1 VTQFEY
7 LTPHQPSGLLSLA
20 DAELIAVDLR
30 GGSLAVL
37 PTETGYMLA
46 ALATSEAA
54 VERAFAAKRRP
65 AAQVMHVAC
74 SSLAMAATAGRAGV
88 RAARVLGGLTPG
100 PVTVVVPKTQLLPD
114 RLVSAGGTV
123 GIRVPDHP
131 ATLQVIS
138 AVDAPLTASSLNIS
152 GSPSAPLGEFDLDE
166 LDWPADQAVF
176 VVADDAS
183 IRYDVASTL
192 VRISDESLEILR
204 PGAIPEAEIRRV
216 AGVAGSPDAPG
227 PA

>member
-1 VTQFEY
+1 MTQFEY
-7 LTPHQPSGLLSLA
+7 LALRPSGLLSLA
-20 DAELIAVDLR
+20 DAELIAVHLR

-37 PTETGYMLA
+37 PTETGYLLA

-54 VERAFAAKRRP
+54 IERAFAAKRRP

-74 SSLAMAATAGRAGV
+74 SSLAMAATVGSAGP

-131 ATLQVIS
+131 ATLQVITT
-138 AVDAPLTASSLNIS
+138 VGGPVTASSLNVS
-152 GSPSAPLGEFDLDE
+152 GSPSAPLSEFDLDE
-166 LDWPADQAVF
+166 LDWPAGEDVL

-183 IRYDVASTL
+183 IRHSSASTL
-192 VRISDESLEILR
+192 VRITEEDLEVLR
-204 PGAIPEAEIRRV
+204 PGAVPETEIRRI
-216 AGVAGSPDAPG
+216 ADLADGRDLPG
-227 PA
+227 RA